1 MDTFCFILNTKIKQG
16 GKIMKTIA
24 IQNTKT
30 HQCANLFPN
39 AADRRYFLNK
49 ILDSLLVGVI
59 GMGIAASILFLI
71 ALC

>member
-1 MDTFCFILNTKIKQG
+1 
-16 GKIMKTIA
+16 MKTIA

-30 HQCANLFPN
+30 HQCANLLPN